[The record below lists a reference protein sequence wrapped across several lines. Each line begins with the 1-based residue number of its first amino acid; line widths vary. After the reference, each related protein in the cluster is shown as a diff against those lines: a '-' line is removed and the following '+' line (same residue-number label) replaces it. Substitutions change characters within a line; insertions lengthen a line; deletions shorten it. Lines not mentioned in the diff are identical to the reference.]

1 MRQLAFGLLL
11 ALGLH
16 VQAADSVYV
25 GPWRT
30 TNRKLDGQMT
40 CAVRQLEDNKWLGR
54 FYGMWQGVP
63 FDYTVPFEGEPS
75 NLRGTA
81 TIGGAQYTW
90 TGSIE
95 SGVFKGAFGGTRYT
109 GSFDLNEK
117 PAEVA
122 IKPRTTPSDVRN
134 RQR

>member
-1 MRQLAFGLLL
+1 MRHIAFGLLMAMSL
-11 ALGLH
+11 QI
-16 VQAADSVYV
+16 QAADSVYV

-54 FYGMWQGVP
+54 FHGVWQGVP
-63 FDYTVPFEGEPS
+63 FDYTVPFEGES
-75 NLRGTA
+75 SKLRGTA
-81 TIGGAQYTW
+81 TIDGASYTW

-95 SGVFKGAFGGTRYT
+95 SGVFKGEFGGSRYT
-109 GSFDLNEK
+109 GSFELKEK

-122 IKPRTTPSDVRN
+122 IRPRETPATN
-134 RQR
+134 RDTRR